1 MTVFRKVLEIFNFA
15 INFITIE
22 EQNNIVSESRNRWI
36 VRVVLV
42 LAAVAFVGVSVLPII
57 GSLNET
63 KIPPQNQAAEDNNK
77 SSSEQKSK
85 LEDQVRGYELV
96 LQKDAENETALKGLL
111 QARLQLL
118 RQKNPGEVKP
128 ADIQV
133 VIEPLEKL
141 SKLKP
146 QQTEYGVLLAQA
158 KQQIGDKEGAAQT
171 YRTILTTKPG
181 DLKALQGM
189 VGLQLSEKRP
199 EAAIGVLQ
207 ESLAAANRANT
218 IQPGSVDVVAVQLL
232 LGSVYAFQNND
243 DKAISTYDEAIKKDS
258 QDFRPVLAKAMLFK
272 EQGKLDKAKPLF
284 DSAIALAPTKYK
296 DEINKVATSNPTP
309 TVSPTPSST
318 ASPTASPTTTP

>member
-36 VRVVLV
+36 VRVVLAFAV
-42 LAAVAFVGVSVLPII
+42 VAFVGVSIIPILTAI
-57 GSLNET
+57 NKPQSSPQSQPT
-63 KIPPQNQAAEDNNK
+63 ADPKI

-96 LQKDAENETALKGLL
+96 LQKDTENQTALKGLL
-111 QARLQLL
+111 QARLSLL
-118 RQKNPGEVKP
+118 SQKSRGEVKP
-128 ADIQV
+128 ADIQA

-141 SKLKP
+141 AKLNP
-146 QQTEYGVLLAQA
+146 QQSEYGVLLAQA

-189 VGLQLSEKRP
+189 VNLQLSEKRP
-199 EAAIGVLQ
+199 EAAIGLLQ
-207 ESLAAANRANT
+207 ESLSAATQANT
-218 IQPGSVDVVAVQLL
+218 IQPGSVDVVAVQVL
-232 LGSVYAFQNND
+232 LGSVYAFQKND
-243 DKAISTYDEAIKKDS
+243 DKAISAYDQAIKKDS

-272 EQGKLDKAKPLF
+272 EQGKMDEAKPLF
-284 DSAIALAPTKYK
+284 DSATALAPAQYK
-296 DEINKVATSNPTP
+296 DEINKAGAVSEPTP
-309 TVSPTPSST
+309 TSSPTESPTPT
-318 ASPTASPTTTP
+318 PTP